1 MDSFDRQKSGTVIPS
16 ISPIVIGPQSVHALL
31 YSKLVSLKNERES
44 VWKVKIYQDDFSNS
58 NHLQSFL
65 LHSLPQRQARVAAE
79 ENEAESS
86 QGHGEA
92 DQMPL
97 DKENA
102 KYLYPLS

>member
-1 MDSFDRQKSGTVIPS
+1 MDTSDWHVTVIPS
-16 ISPIVIGPQSVHALL
+16 ICPIVIGPQSVHAIP
-31 YSKLVSLKNERES
+31 SFQQISVCEERVRVS
-44 VWKVKIYQDDFSNS
+44 VWKVNIYQDDFSNS

-65 LHSLPQRQARVAAE
+65 LHWLPQRQARVAAD
-79 ENEAESS
+79 ENGTENS
-86 QGHGEA
+86 QGHGEG